1 MSTNVYGRVPD
12 PAAATDTSGRQ
23 TMAATIA
30 VFREGI
36 SDDVVARTVATLRE
50 AGHTG
55 VSCLIGGRRLL
66 IFDSDDSSALV
77 ERLEGLPCIA
87 QAMLAL
93 DGSPLARR
101 FDPEART
108 VVDIG
113 TARLGDGTIAVLAG
127 PCAVE
132 SAAQLRETATEVAR
146 LGAVGLRGG
155 AYKPR
160 TSPYAFQGLGVSGL
174 KLLAEVGR
182 ECGLP
187 VVTEAV
193 DAASVAE
200 VAEHAQVI
208 QIGARNAQNFA
219 LLREAGRAGR
229 PVLLKRG
236 FGATVDEWLAA
247 AEYILAAG
255 NGAVILCERG
265 IRSFERSTR
274 FTLDLSAVPVVKRL
288 SHLPIVVD
296 PSHGTGRDYLVR
308 PMALAAVAA
317 GADGL
322 LVDVHHNAS
331 AALCDREQAL
341 GITDFAG
348 LLDDLGRLAT
358 GLGRRLTR
366 PTQTRSL
373 VG

>member
-1 MSTNVYGRVPD
+1 
-12 PAAATDTSGRQ
+12 
-23 TMAATIA
+23 MAATIA
-30 VFREGI
+30 IFREGV
-36 SDDVVARTVATLRE
+36 SDDAVARTVGTLRE
-50 AGHTG
+50 AGHTP
-55 VSCLIGGRRLL
+55 VACLIGGRRLL
-66 IFDSDDSSALV
+66 IFDSDDSPALV
-77 ERLEGLPCIA
+77 ERLEGLPAIA
-87 QAMLAL
+87 QTMLAL

-101 FDPEART
+101 FDSDIRT
-108 VVDIG
+108 VVDLG
-113 TARLGDGTIAVLAG
+113 TAQLGNGGIAVLAG

-132 SAAQLRETATEVAR
+132 SAAQLRCTATEVAR
-146 LGAVGLRGG
+146 LGAAGLRGG

-160 TSPYAFQGLGVSGL
+160 TSPYSFQGLGRPGL
-174 KLLAEVGR
+174 ELLAEVGR

-193 DAASVAE
+193 DETSVTE
-200 VAEHAQVI
+200 VARYAQVI

-219 LLREAGRAGR
+219 LLRAVGRTRR

-247 AEYILAAG
+247 AEYILAGG

-322 LVDVHHNAS
+322 LVDVHHNAG
-331 AALCDREQAL
+331 AALCDQDQAL
-341 GITDFAG
+341 GPADFAG
-348 LLDDLGRLAT
+348 LLDDLGRLAK

-366 PTQTRSL
+366 PASAGSL